1 MVVVWKT
8 DVREKCRST
17 EQLSNGANMTR
28 AAMSWA
34 RRVKKKRD

>member
-1 MVVVWKT
+1 VVAWKT

-28 AAMSWA
+28 AAMS
-34 RRVKKKRD
+34 